1 MKVLS
6 GNAIGLDAVDQASIL
21 KEIAHFGLKVVQGI
35 SLVQVERN
43 SNNEARLNLAP
54 LVMLLQLVEMALCD
68 FIDSV
73 LNPY

>member
-6 GNAIGLDAVDQASIL
+6 GNAIGLDEVDQASIL
-21 KEIAHFGLKVVQGI
+21 KEIVHFGLKVVQGI

>member
-6 GNAIGLDAVDQASIL
+6 GNAIGLDEVDQASIL